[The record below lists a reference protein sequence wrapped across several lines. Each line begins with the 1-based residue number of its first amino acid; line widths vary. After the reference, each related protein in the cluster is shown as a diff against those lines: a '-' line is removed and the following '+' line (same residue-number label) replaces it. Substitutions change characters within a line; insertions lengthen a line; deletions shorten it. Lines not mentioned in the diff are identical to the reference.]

1 MKILYA
7 VQATGNGHIS
17 RASEILPLLQKYGD
31 VDIMLSGNNAHLPVN
46 LPVKYKSKGLSLFY
60 QSGGGLHYYRML
72 KQLNPFRIWNDIKQ
86 LPVDQYD
93 LVINDFDLITA
104 MACKF
109 KGAFSIQFGH
119 QASFNYTET
128 PRPAKKSMIGE
139 WVLKNFA
146 PAKLNIGLH
155 FKPYHSNILPPIIK
169 EHIRQAQPSNQ
180 GHITIYLAQYGH
192 EEIYKQVKSLT
203 HLKFHIFSSGIK
215 EKKTVHNCLFF
226 PLGKESFSHSMIH
239 AKGIITGGGFETPAE
254 ALYLG
259 KKIMVIPIKGQYEQ
273 DCNAAA
279 LKEFGAEV
287 INEIDINFGAAVDRF
302 FHESRETAPRYFQ
315 DSTNEEIV
323 DQFMSI
329 AIQALNTHR
338 NQVLSDHKIQL
349 QKTHQETP
357 LPEATAFDGLMNTNF
372 PSASSAINIMP

>member
-1 MKILYA
+1 
-7 VQATGNGHIS
+7 
-17 RASEILPLLQKYGD
+17 
-31 VDIMLSGNNAHLPVN
+31 
-46 LPVKYKSKGLSLFY
+46 
-60 QSGGGLHYYRML
+60 
-72 KQLNPFRIWNDIKQ
+72 LNPFRIWNDIKQ

-128 PRPAKKSMIGE
+128 PRPTKKSMIGE

-155 FKPYHSNILPPIIK
+155 FKPYHPNILPPIIK

-338 NQVLSDHKIQL
+338 NQVLNDHKIQL

>member
-1 MKILYA
+1 
-7 VQATGNGHIS
+7 
-17 RASEILPLLQKYGD
+17 
-31 VDIMLSGNNAHLPVN
+31 
-46 LPVKYKSKGLSLFY
+46 
-60 QSGGGLHYYRML
+60 
-72 KQLNPFRIWNDIKQ
+72 
-86 LPVDQYD
+86 
-93 LVINDFDLITA
+93 
-104 MACKF
+104 
-109 KGAFSIQFGH
+109 
-119 QASFNYTET
+119 
-128 PRPAKKSMIGE
+128 
-139 WVLKNFA
+139 
-146 PAKLNIGLH
+146 
-155 FKPYHSNILPPIIK
+155 
-169 EHIRQAQPSNQ
+169 
-180 GHITIYLAQYGH
+180 
-192 EEIYKQVKSLT
+192 
-203 HLKFHIFSSGIK
+203 
-215 EKKTVHNCLFF
+215 
-226 PLGKESFSHSMIH
+226 MIH

>member
-17 RASEILPLLQKYGD
+17 RASEILPLLKKYGD

-104 MACKF
+104 MACKL

-119 QASFNYTET
+119 QASFNYSET
-128 PRPAKKSMIGE
+128 PRPTTKSVIGE

-146 PAKLNIGLH
+146 PAKLDIGLH
-155 FKPYHSNILPPIIK
+155 FKPYHPNVLPPIIK
-169 EHIRQAQPSNQ
+169 EHIREAQPSNQ

-203 HLKFHIFSSGIK
+203 HLNFHIFSSGIK
-215 EKKTVHNCLFF
+215 EKKTIHNCQLF
-226 PLGKESFSHSMIH
+226 PLGKECFSHSMVH

-273 DCNAAA
+273 YCNAAA
-279 LKEFGAEV
+279 LQEFGAEV
-287 INEIDINFGAAVDRF
+287 INEIDIHFGATVDRF
-302 FHESRETAPRYFQ
+302 FHESRETAQRYFQ

-329 AIQALNTHR
+329 AIQALNTHKLQSPNK
-338 NQVLSDHKIQL
+338 NQAQNK
-349 QKTHQETP
+349 HQETP
-357 LPEATAFDGLMNTNF
+357 LPEATAFNGLINTNF
-372 PSASSAINIMP
+372 PSASSANNIMP

>member
-17 RASEILPLLQKYGD
+17 RASEILPLLKKYGQ

-46 LPVKYKSKGLSLFY
+46 LPIKYKSKGLSLFY
-60 QSGGGLHYYRML
+60 QSSGGLHYHRML
-72 KQLNPFRIWNDIKQ
+72 KQLNPFRIWKDIKQ
-86 LPVDQYD
+86 LPVEQYD
-93 LVINDFDLITA
+93 LVINDFDFITA
-104 MACKF
+104 MACKW

-119 QASFNYTET
+119 QASFNYSET
-128 PRPAKKSMIGE
+128 PRPSTKSAIGE
-139 WVLKNFA
+139 YVLKNFA

-192 EEIYKQVKSLT
+192 EEIYRQVKSLT

-215 EKKTVHNCLFF
+215 EKKTLHNCQFF
-226 PLGKESFSHSMIH
+226 PLGKECFSHSMIH

-259 KKIMVIPIKGQYEQ
+259 KKIMIIPINGQYEQ
-273 DCNAAA
+273 SCNAAA

-287 INEIDINFGAAVDRF
+287 IHEIDIHFGASVDRF
-302 FHESRETAPRYFQ
+302 FHESREIVPRYFQ
-315 DSTNEEIV
+315 DATNEDIV
-323 DQFMSI
+323 DRFMSI
-329 AIQALNTHR
+329 AIQALNNHHTQSSNTQR
-338 NQVLSDHKIQL
+338 AKRA
-349 QKTHQETP
+349 HQETP
-357 LPEATAFDGLMNTNF
+357 LPEETAFEGLMNTNF

>member
-1 MKILYA
+1 
-7 VQATGNGHIS
+7 
-17 RASEILPLLQKYGD
+17 
-31 VDIMLSGNNAHLPVN
+31 
-46 LPVKYKSKGLSLFY
+46 
-60 QSGGGLHYYRML
+60 
-72 KQLNPFRIWNDIKQ
+72 
-86 LPVDQYD
+86 

-104 MACKF
+104 IACKL

-119 QASFNYTET
+119 QASFNYSET
-128 PRPAKKSMIGE
+128 PRPTKKSMIGE

-155 FKPYHSNILPPIIK
+155 FKPYHTNILPPIIK

-192 EEIYKQVKSLT
+192 EEIYKQVKSLS

-226 PLGKESFSHSMIH
+226 PLGKECFSHSMIH

-259 KKIMVIPIKGQYEQ
+259 KKVMVIPIKGQYEQ

-279 LKEFGAEV
+279 LQEFGAEV
-287 INEIDINFGAAVDRF
+287 INEIDIHFGATVDRF
-302 FHESRETAPRYFQ
+302 FHESRETAQRHFQ
-315 DSTNEEIV
+315 DFTNEEIV

-329 AIQALNTHR
+329 AMQAINTHK
-338 NQVLSDHKIQL
+338 NQVLRNHQIQL
-349 QKTHQETP
+349 PKTHQETP